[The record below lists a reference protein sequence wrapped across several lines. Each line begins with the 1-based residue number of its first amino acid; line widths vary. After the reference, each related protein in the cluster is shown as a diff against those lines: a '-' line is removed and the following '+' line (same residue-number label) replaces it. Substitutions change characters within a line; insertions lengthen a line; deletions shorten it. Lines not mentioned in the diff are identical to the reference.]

1 MYVAGNKPQQ
11 YQKPDFRF
19 ALAALPDGEEGVRTT
34 LNVMRAIKNAYK
46 KLPSTRN
53 FALSMIGNLPQKSF
67 VREVHALHEFVRD
80 RIRYVKDI
88 AGVETV
94 QTPDVTLHLR
104 AGDCDDKAV
113 LLSTLLE
120 STGHP
125 TRFVAIGTTPERY
138 SHVFVETRIG
148 QKWIALDTTEPFA
161 AGWRPPKIA
170 KQMRVG

>member
-1 MYVAGNKPQQ
+1 MYVDGNKPQQ
-11 YQKPDFRF
+11 YSKPDFLTM
-19 ALAALPDGEEGVRTT
+19 LAGLPDGEAGVRVT
-34 LNVMRAIKNAYK
+34 LNIMRAIKNAYK

-53 FALSMIGNLPQKSF
+53 LALSMVSNLPQKSF
-67 VREVHALHEFVRD
+67 VREVHLLHEFVRD

-94 QTPDVTLHLR
+94 QTPDVTMHLR

-113 LLSTLLE
+113 LLASLLE
-120 STGHP
+120 SIGHP

-148 QKWIALDTTEPFA
+148 QKWIALDPTEPFE